1 MIIEARLF
9 FSIYPYTQL
18 MVYFGLFWA
27 LYLSLKNQNHAFFS
41 RPKNQFLQFYAR
53 FGTCKV
59 EHAQGLT
66 PKESS
71 PAEEFR
77 CDLIRL
83 NLVNFFKRKC
93 GLCKE
98 GYFYN
103 KTYIQSFPTMR

>member
-9 FSIYPYTQL
+9 FFNLPLYTA
-18 MVYFGLFWA
+18 YGLLWLVLGVIFV
-27 LYLSLKNQNHAFFS
+27 SEKSKSCFFS

-83 NLVNFFKRKC
+83 NLVNFFKQRKC
-93 GLCKE
+93 GLFKE
-98 GYFYN
+98 GYFYDS
-103 KTYIQSFPTMR
+103 KIK